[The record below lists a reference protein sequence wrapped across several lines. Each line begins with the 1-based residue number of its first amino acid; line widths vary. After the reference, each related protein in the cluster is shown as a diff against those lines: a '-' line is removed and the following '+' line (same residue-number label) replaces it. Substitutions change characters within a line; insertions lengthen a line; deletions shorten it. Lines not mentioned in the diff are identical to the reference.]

1 MTMGTWIYESD
12 ERLIKLSPELM
23 SILDLPIRS
32 PDLTPDEL
40 VKFIHKEDREKVRQ
54 SFRSP
59 SPNQIVTVEYRG
71 YRRGEIRFYR
81 AIGKIECDP
90 EGKPLRVL
98 GATQDITDIKNAEA
112 QVLEREKQLRFTNA
126 ILLATIE
133 ATADGLLLIDEN
145 GKVILANRKFYELWH
160 IPEEL
165 RKGKNDEVLIRTV
178 AEQLVEPERF
188 LERIRKIYLDPT
200 NDYFDT
206 LFFKDGRV
214 FERYSRPQKL
224 DGKTA
229 ARVWSFR
236 DVTESRKNFA
246 EMMNAIA
253 KAEHASKVKSEFLA
267 NVSHEIRTPMTAIL
281 GYIEVILENEQL
293 RNDPQVSSPLETI
306 RRNGEHLLGIINDIL
321 DLSKIEAGKLDVNHS
336 TFELIPALTDLIDL
350 FQVRARA
357 KNIDLSLH
365 AESLL
370 PKTIQSDLLRI
381 RQILINLVGNAI
393 KFTES
398 GFVNVSV
405 HYDHAYS
412 HGGNLSIQV
421 KDTGIGIKPDEL
433 QNLFKPFVQSD
444 MSTSRKFGGTGLGLT
459 ISRHFAQMLNG
470 SIEVHSEYGKGSEF
484 TLHIPIRYSE
494 PPELVDFRSD
504 SKQPILFTPNPEPN
518 ALSLA
523 GIRLLLAEDGQD
535 NRVLISHLLEKA
547 GASVVLATNGLEAIR
562 EINASETSSPIDL
575 VLMDMQMPE
584 MDGYTATRE
593 LRKHGYAGPIIA
605 LTAHSMS
612 GDREKCLNAGCDDYA
627 SKPINRIELL
637 KLCLRL
643 LKKPT

>member
-1 MTMGTWIYESD
+1 MTMGTWIYESND
-12 ERLIKLSPELM
+12 RLMKLSPELM
-23 SILDLPIRS
+23 SLLDLPIRS
-32 PDLTPDEL
+32 PNLTPDEL

-54 SFRSP
+54 SFRNP
-59 SPNQIVTVEYRG
+59 SPHQVVTVEYRG

-81 AIGKIECDP
+81 AIGKIECGPD
-90 EGKPLRVL
+90 GKPLRVL

-165 RKGKNDEVLIRTV
+165 RKGRNDEALIRTV

-236 DVTESRKNFA
+236 DVTESRKNFT
-246 EMMNAIA
+246 EMMNAIS

-321 DLSKIEAGKLDVNHS
+321 DLSKIEAGKLDVNHT
-336 TFELIPALTDLIDL
+336 TFELIPALTDLIEL
-350 FQVRARA
+350 FQVRARS
-357 KNIDLSLH
+357 KNISLSLQS
-365 AESLL
+365 ESLL

-381 RQILINLVGNAI
+381 RQILINLIGNAI
-393 KFTES
+393 KFTDS
-398 GFVNVSV
+398 GAVLVSV

-421 KDTGIGIKPDEL
+421 KDSGIGIKPDEL

-459 ISRHFAQMLNG
+459 ISKHFAQMLNG
-470 SIEVHSEYGKGSEF
+470 SIEVHSDYGKGSEF
-484 TLHIPIRYSE
+484 TLRIPIRYSE
-494 PPELVDFRSD
+494 PPELVDFRTD
-504 SKQPILFTPNPEPN
+504 VKKETLLTPAPEPD

-523 GIRLLLAEDGQD
+523 GIRLLLAEDGPD

-562 EINASETSSPIDL
+562 EINASESASPIDL
-575 VLMDMQMPE
+575 ILMDMQMPE

-593 LRKHGYAGPIIA
+593 LRKNGYEGPIIA

-612 GDREKCLNAGCDDYA
+612 GDREKCLDAGCDDYA

-637 KLCLRL
+637 KLCLKL
-643 LKKPT
+643 LKKPE